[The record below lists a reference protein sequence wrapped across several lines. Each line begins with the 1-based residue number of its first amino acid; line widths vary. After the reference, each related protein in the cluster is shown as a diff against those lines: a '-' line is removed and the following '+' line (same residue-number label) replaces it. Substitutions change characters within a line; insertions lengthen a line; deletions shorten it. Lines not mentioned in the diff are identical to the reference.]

1 MANEFGGAKEGLMAM
16 LRRIDGL
23 RVLDYTAQAVNQFP
37 AAIVR
42 PESREALE
50 TLSGGAVRG
59 CISVE
64 MLVDGAHAAQTSAA
78 LDAFLEPTGARSIEA
93 AVHADPTWG
102 GKVDDGRLVSVDNI
116 GARKRNG
123 ARCIGADFHFRFIK
137 SVRG

>member
-1 MANEFGGAKEGLMAM
+1 MANEFSGAKDGLMAM

-37 AAIVR
+37 AAVVR

-59 CISVE
+59 DISVQV
-64 MLVDGAHAAQTSAA
+64 LVCGDDAAQTSAA
-78 LDAFLEPTGARSIEA
+78 LEAFLEPTGSRSIEA

-102 GKVDDGRLVSVDNI
+102 GKVDDVRLIGVDNI
-116 GARKRNG
+116 GARKRG
-123 ARCIGADFHFRFIK
+123 GVRCIGADFHFRFVK
-137 SVRG
+137 SVQA

>member
-1 MANEFGGAKEGLMAM
+1 MANEFAGAKEGLMAM

-23 RVLDYTAQAVNQFP
+23 RALDYTAQAVNQFP
-37 AAIVR
+37 AAVVR
-42 PESREALE
+42 PQSRELVE

-64 MLVDGAHAAQTSAA
+64 LLVCGVDAAQTAAA

-93 AVHADPTWG
+93 AVNADPTWG
-102 GKVDDGRLVSVDNI
+102 GKVDDGRLTRVDNI
-116 GARKRNG
+116 GERKRG
-123 ARCIGADFHFRFIK
+123 GRRCIGANFHFRFVK